1 MADVQINEVDL
12 LTQYNQHL
20 GEVSTGLQ
28 NACYEVKNK
37 LCMARDK
44 ALQNLCSIKRLE
56 NTVTQTWQQ
65 HKNSLGKLVN
75 DGNLAVD
82 DEIVLRNDL
91 EQLERQANALHEK
104 AKNLR
109 QQIEDIEIKITT
121 AEALSD
127 SFTKE
132 ISGSISNAQDAL
144 KTHIDNIGSY
154 IGGN

>member
-20 GEVSTGLQ
+20 GEVSTELQ
-28 NACYEVKNK
+28 NVCYEIKSK
-37 LCMARDK
+37 LCTAREK

-56 NTVTQTWQQ
+56 NTVTQTWLQ
-65 HKNSLGKLVN
+65 HKDSLGKLVN
-75 DGNLAVD
+75 DGNLAID
-82 DEIVLRNDL
+82 DETVLRNDL

-104 AKNLR
+104 AENLR
-109 QQIEDIEIKITT
+109 QQIKVIEIKITT
-121 AEALSD
+121 AEALSN

-132 ISGSISNAQDAL
+132 ISDSISNAQDAL